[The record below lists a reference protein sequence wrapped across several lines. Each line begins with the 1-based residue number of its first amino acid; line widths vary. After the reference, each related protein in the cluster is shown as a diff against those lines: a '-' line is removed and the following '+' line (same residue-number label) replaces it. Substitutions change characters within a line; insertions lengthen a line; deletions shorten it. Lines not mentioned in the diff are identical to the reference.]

1 MKLPI
6 LTSLLAI
13 GLAGTC
19 SAAKPPPTDVVLF
32 DHVQVDDAFS
42 KAFPLNINSS
52 YKVICGHRVVAGN
65 VEMHQHDTDV
75 FYIVGGT
82 ATFVT
87 GGTIVDQKENKPGS
101 GEFSGKSIT
110 GGTVRHLQKGDVI
123 IIPPM
128 IPHQYTEING
138 PFDYFVVKVVSKD
151 EPAPPPAAP

>member
-1 MKLPI
+1 MI
-6 LTSLLAI
+6 SLLAA

-19 SAAKPPPTDVVLF
+19 NAANPPPTGVVQF
-32 DHVQVDDAFS
+32 DHVQVDAAFA
-42 KAFPLNINSS
+42 KAFPLNINTS
-52 YKVICGHRVVAGN
+52 YKVICGHRVVPGN

-87 GGTIVDQKENKPGS
+87 GGTVVEQRETKPGS
-101 GEFSGKSIT
+101 GEFTGKSIA
-110 GGTVRHLQKGDVI
+110 GGTVRHLEKGDVI

-151 EPAPPPAAP
+151 SPPPAAP

>member
-6 LTSLLAI
+6 IVSLLAV

-19 SAAKPPPTDVVLF
+19 IAANPPPTDVVQF
-32 DHVQVDDAFS
+32 DHVQVDAAFA
-42 KAFPLNINSS
+42 KGFPLNINTSF
-52 YKVICGHRVVAGN
+52 KVICGHRVVPGN
-65 VEMHQHDTDV
+65 VEMHAHDTDV

-87 GGTIVDQKENKPGS
+87 GGTIVGQKENKPGS
-101 GEFSGKSIT
+101 GEFTGASIT
-110 GGTVRHLQKGDVI
+110 GGTVRHLEKGDVI

-138 PFDYFVVKVVSKD
+138 PFDYFVVQVTRPS
-151 EPAPPPAAP
+151 AP

>member
-13 GLAGTC
+13 GLAVSC
-19 SAAKPPPTDVVLF
+19 NAANPPPTEVVLF
-32 DHVQVDDAFS
+32 DHVQVDAAFA
-42 KAFPLNINSS
+42 KAFPLNINTS
-52 YKVICGHRVVAGN
+52 YKVICGHRVVPGN

-110 GGTVRHLQKGDVI
+110 GGTERHLQKGDVI

-138 PFDYFVVKVVSKD
+138 PFDYFVVKVVSK
-151 EPAPPPAAP
+151 EMAPPAAH